1 MDKKNWKTYI
11 GWILL
16 CELVGIVSAFLT
28 REGMQIYET
37 LVEKPALTPPGW
49 VFGVVWTILFAL
61 MGISAAMISLRD
73 GQGSRTALNIF
84 AVQMVVNFF
93 WPLFFFNAMVYGFS
107 FVWLLILWALV
118 VWMILRFYRLDKT
131 AALLQLPY
139 LAWLS
144 FAAYLNFAVVLLN
157 R

>member
-16 CELVGIVSAFLT
+16 CELVGIVSAIVT

-37 LVEKPALTPPGW
+37 MVEKPALTPPGW

-61 MGISAAMISLRD
+61 MGISSARISLRD
-73 GQGSRTALNIF
+73 GQGSRRALNIF
-84 AVQMVVNFF
+84 AVQLVVNFF
-93 WPLFFFNAMVYGFS
+93 WPLFFFNAMAYGFS

-144 FAAYLNFAVVLLN
+144 FAAYLNFSVVLLN